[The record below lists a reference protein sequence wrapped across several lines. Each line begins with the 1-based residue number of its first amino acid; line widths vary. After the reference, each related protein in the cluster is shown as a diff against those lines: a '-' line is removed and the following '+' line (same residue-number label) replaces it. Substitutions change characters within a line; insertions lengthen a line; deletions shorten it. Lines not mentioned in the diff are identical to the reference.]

1 MLFRS
6 LLDQKEKQILSSDR
20 DDIARFAEA
29 NRKLGAAQPGKPR
42 IVFFGD
48 SITQGWRLNEY
59 FPERDFVNR
68 GISGQIAGQLL
79 GRMKADVIDL
89 HPEAVV
95 LLIGTNDIA
104 RGVPIDRIEGQIEM
118 LAQLA
123 SVNKI
128 KPILCSLLPVSD
140 YHKAEN
146 PAYEQTLSRPL
157 GTILALNSWMERYAA
172 QHGYGYANFHAA
184 VVDGKGYLGEESS
197 DDGLHP
203 NGKGY
208 RLMAPVVLA
217 AIEKVVTVPPPA
229 TPAKP
234 TGKAVSSKK

>member
-1 MLFRS
+1 MFS
-6 LLDQKEKQILSSDR
+6 H
-20 DDIARFAEA
+20 
-29 NRKLGAAQPGKPR
+29 
-42 IVFFGD
+42 V
-48 SITQGWRLNEY
+48 T
-59 FPERDFVNR
+59 V
-68 GISGQIAGQLL
+68 
-79 GRMKADVIDL
+79 
-89 HPEAVV
+89 
-95 LLIGTNDIA
+95 GTNDIA

-123 SVNKI
+123 SANKI

-197 DDGLHP
+197 DDGLLP